1 MGYSFGQKGYKCW
14 SPSERRIFVSM
25 DVTFRESVPFYG
37 EKTDLGSLFIDLD
50 PSNGSE
56 EGEKMESNVET
67 KANEKSVMVGLIPD
81 SVKVNDTIQERR
93 VQPFPTERN
102 LRVYTRRRRENL
114 IQPTTVVDEVESDQA
129 RLGENENDQLS
140 ESGGEIM
147 DHLNDLP
154 IALRRYAR
162 STAG

>member
-1 MGYSFGQKGYKCW
+1 
-14 SPSERRIFVSM
+14 
-25 DVTFRESVPFYG
+25 
-37 EKTDLGSLFIDLD
+37 
-50 PSNGSE
+50 
-56 EGEKMESNVET
+56 
-67 KANEKSVMVGLIPD
+67 MVGLMPD
-81 SVKVNDTIQERR
+81 SVKVNDTIQEGR
-93 VQPFPTERN
+93 VQQPSTERN

-114 IQPTTVVDEVESDQA
+114 IQPITVVEEVESDQA
-129 RLGENENDQLS
+129 RLGEIENDQLS

>member
-1 MGYSFGQKGYKCW
+1 
-14 SPSERRIFVSM
+14 
-25 DVTFRESVPFYG
+25 
-37 EKTDLGSLFIDLD
+37 
-50 PSNGSE
+50 
-56 EGEKMESNVET
+56 
-67 KANEKSVMVGLIPD
+67 MVGLIPD
-81 SVKVNDTIQERR
+81 LNKVNNTIQEER
-93 VQPFPTERN
+93 VQQPPTERN
-102 LRVYTRRRRENL
+102 LRVYTRRRENL

-154 IALRRYAR
+154 IALRRDAR